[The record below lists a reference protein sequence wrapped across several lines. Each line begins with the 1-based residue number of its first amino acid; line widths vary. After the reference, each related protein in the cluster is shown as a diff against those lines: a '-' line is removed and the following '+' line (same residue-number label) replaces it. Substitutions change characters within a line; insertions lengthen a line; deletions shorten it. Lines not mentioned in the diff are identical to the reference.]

1 MDFSHLCDQLYNILN
16 IIIYKIFKNISRSP
30 SFSRS
35 TESNINVVFNIII
48 ELDKTSNAREHQD
61 EISSSE
67 MKRSTK
73 MSKVCSGHAFHAAQY
88 NFGLGGNW
96 AGITQNVIRYSV
108 VNRRLIVVCSCVLY
122 IYIYEIR
129 CPRNG
134 DTTLLRINRFSIV
147 SYSSRKFLS
156 CLVYTFRQT
165 FIIFDTY
172 GDLNFRFSNSK
183 LYDISTIFET
193 QNAYF
198 FSFYLVILIF
208 YKSHIFNN

>member
-122 IYIYEIR
+122 IYIYTRYVVLEMVILSY
-129 CPRNG
+129 CV
-134 DTTLLRINRFSIV
+134 SIV
-147 SYSSRKFLS
+147 FRSWVIRVGNS
-156 CLVYTFRQT
+156 CRV
-165 FIIFDTY
+165 
-172 GDLNFRFSNSK
+172 
-183 LYDISTIFET
+183 
-193 QNAYF
+193 
-198 FSFYLVILIF
+198 
-208 YKSHIFNN
+208 